1 MAKEIEISMVIPVCN
16 EQENVETL
24 YRKLKAVLDRLN
36 KGYEIIFVDDG
47 STDDT
52 FRKIKQLHKNDD
64 KVKGIQFQ
72 KNFKKS
78 AAYMAGFK
86 ECRGSI
92 VITIDGDL
100 QDDPE
105 EIPKFLE
112 ALKEYDL
119 VVGWKYPRKDPIT
132 RKIASSVFN
141 KLNNLLFGI
150 SLHDSDCGYRAMK
163 AHISKGL
170 NLYGDLYRYI
180 PAMVSRRG
188 YKVGE
193 IKVRHQERKF
203 GKSKYSAKR
212 LATGML
218 DIITVKFLSDFNQR
232 PLHLF
237 GGIGLIFAALGFLA
251 ELYVL
256 YFRIILNELF
266 SRHLAMLIFGVLM
279 ILVGVQLFGIG
290 LIGELMI
297 ASSRN
302 VERYTIKEYLK

>member
-1 MAKEIEISMVIPVCN
+1 MAEKIEISVVVPAYN
-16 EQENVETL
+16 EQENVEPL
-24 YRKLKAVLDRLN
+24 YRKLKTVLDRLN
-36 KGYEIIFVDDG
+36 KEYEIIFVDDG
-47 STDDT
+47 STDNT
-52 FRKIKQLHKNDD
+52 FLKIKQLHKNDAR
-64 KVKGIQFQ
+64 VKGIQFQ

-112 ALKEYDL
+112 ALKTYDL
-119 VVGWKYPRKDPIT
+119 VIGWKYPRKDPIT
-132 RKIASSVFN
+132 KKITSRVFN
-141 KLNNLLFGI
+141 KLNNFLFGI
-150 SLHDSDCGYRAMK
+150 TVHDSDCGYRAMK
-163 AHISKGL
+163 AHIAKGL

-212 LATGML
+212 LTTGML
-218 DIITVKFLSDFNQR
+218 DIVTVKFLSDFNQR

-237 GGIGLIFAALGFLA
+237 GGIGLIFTTLGFLA

-256 YFRIILNELF
+256 YFRIILHELF
-266 SRHLAMLIFGVLM
+266 SKHLSMLILGVLM
-279 ILVGVQLFGIG
+279 ILIGVQLFGIG

-302 VERYTIKEYLK
+302 VERYTVKEYIK